1 MPLDVAPIFRSYES
15 QRTLNPPGI
24 PALAS
29 LPSGET
35 DDTRRICERFGEDI
49 VAAGLHHGNQ
59 VVQVDARQLKALATF
74 LRDDPEL
81 RYETLI
87 DVTSLDRSQSAPE
100 RGCPFSNGLPVSL
113 LHPQPAPDRG
123 R

>member
-1 MPLDVAPIFRSYES
+1 MPLDVSPIFRSYES

-24 PALAS
+24 PGLAP

-35 DDTRRICERFGEDI
+35 DDTRRICEQFGEDI

-59 VVQVDARQLKALATF
+59 VVQVDAGRLKALATF

-81 RYETLI
+81 RYETL
-87 DVTSLDRSQSAPE
+87 
-100 RGCPFSNGLPVSL
+100 
-113 LHPQPAPDRG
+113 
-123 R
+123 